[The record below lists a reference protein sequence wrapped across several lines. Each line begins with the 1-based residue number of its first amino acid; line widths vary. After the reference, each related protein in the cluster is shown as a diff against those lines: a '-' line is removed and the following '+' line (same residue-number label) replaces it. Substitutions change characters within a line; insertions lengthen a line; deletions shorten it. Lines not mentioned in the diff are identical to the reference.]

1 MSYLDM
7 FHQNMAKTDLALS
20 TKTVDFVAYMISSKE
35 KVNEILKDATLGEP
49 NEQMK
54 QKAIAKFADWSGNQN
69 SVEFGWM
76 DLSLLCWGLD
86 TPVQVSSGKSV
97 SILKSEHVF
106 KKFEVLFHDYKHR
119 GITTPYPWQGLFRAF
134 LNFPYRTDQGGKEN
148 WNRLRRMLGESVAD
162 VAKKAGC
169 VPRWLE
175 GLLKHKEI
183 FEENITSKLAK
194 KALAGRID
202 EIHAIAQDVDIPA
215 TSWFWPELIM
225 SQVAEISEYSDDMF
239 KRAIEAV
246 LPQLTRHAECLD
258 DGLAGIL
265 NRYAKCAS
273 TEPHEALKSEAVK
286 RWRSPALERQ
296 RNWERV
302 TPETKRMV
310 QRWLVVED
318 LRDFF
323 LNLRSAAGE
332 EAFNRRR
339 FEFWMQFL
347 DQITYSHLILGPE
360 TRESLRSL
368 LSGKV
373 GRYSDL
379 TGTTRSN
386 NAFVMRLGNI
396 YIVEFSGVGKTW
408 AYNESKMLPLL
419 SSRSISYNDIRDT
432 DKSLFTAYWGH
443 EDGGLAHR
451 GGWEGNFLNGLGSLG
466 IKPDPMNL
474 DEFTGRYNLKMVRQP
489 SGTEYIQHN
498 HAEGMIASDLYHTFK
513 FDFQPNK
520 GFFRTPNQAN
530 RMKSQ

>member
-1 MSYLDM
+1 MSYLEL
-7 FHQNMAKTDLALS
+7 FHRNLAKTEMALS
-20 TKTVDFVAYMISSKE
+20 AKTVDFLAYMISSKE
-35 KVNEILKDATLGEP
+35 KVNEILKDATLAEP

-54 QKAIAKFADWSGNQN
+54 QKAIAKFADWTGNPD
-69 SVEFGWM
+69 SVTFGWM

-86 TPVQVSSGKSV
+86 TPIQVSSGKSI
-97 SILKSEHVF
+97 SILRSDHAF
-106 KKFEVLFHDYKHR
+106 KKLEILIREYRHR

-148 WNRLRRMLGESVAD
+148 WNKLRRMLGESVAE
-162 VAKKAGC
+162 VANQAGC

-183 FEENITSKLAK
+183 FEENITAKLAK
-194 KALAGRID
+194 NALTGRME
-202 EIHAIAQDVDIPA
+202 EIFAIAQDVDVPA

-225 SQVAEISEYSDDMF
+225 SQVEEISEYSDNMF
-239 KRAIEAV
+239 KSAIETV
-246 LPQLTRHAECLD
+246 LRQLAQRTECLD

-265 NRYAKCAS
+265 DRYAKCAS
-273 TEPHEALKSEAVK
+273 TEPHVALKSEAVK
-286 RWRSPALERQ
+286 RWRSPSLERQ
-296 RNWERV
+296 REWERV
-302 TPETKRMV
+302 KPETKRMV

-360 TRESLRSL
+360 TRGSLRSL

-408 AYNESKMLPLL
+408 AYNESKMMPLL
-419 SSRSISYNDIRDT
+419 RYGSISYNDILDP
-432 DKSLFTAYWGH
+432 DLSLFNGYWGH
-443 EDGGLAHR
+443 ERGGLAHR
-451 GGWEGNFLNGLGSLG
+451 GGWEGNFHAGLESLG
-466 IKPDPMNL
+466 IRPDSMNL
-474 DEFTGRYNLKMVRQP
+474 DEFIDRYNLGLIRQP
-489 SGTEYIQHN
+489 SGTEWVQHKY
-498 HAEGMIASDLYHTFK
+498 AEGMIAGHLHHSFK
-513 FDFQPNK
+513 FEFHPGK
-520 GFFRTPNQAN
+520 GFFRTPRQVN
-530 RMKSQ
+530 RMK